1 MKTAYIF
8 LAYLTA
14 IVVFG
19 IFRLLLVAV
28 YIMTAGHD
36 VAIDALLL
44 KSFAIGVQFDTCI
57 SCYLLA
63 LPIVAVLVGRFAKIE
78 NKTYYKIIHIFTCS
92 VFSVAFLISAADI
105 PYFNY
110 FFAHLNATIFSYF
123 SSFDFLFKM
132 VVQEPAYLVFA
143 LLFAVLCFLYVLLM
157 NLYYR
162 KMLLPPNK
170 NISLFKSIPFALICI
185 ALCAVGMR
193 GRLAAKSPLRV
204 GTAYHCDNAFL
215 NYVGLN
221 PSFTLFKSI
230 EEHSKTANKPLQLI
244 DSKTANAL
252 WIKQKNAKRE
262 NARALKLHEGTNVI
276 VLIMESMS
284 ADKVGHFNAESR
296 LTPCLDRLI
305 DASLSYERCY
315 TAGIHTYN
323 GLYSTLFAQPALF
336 SKHSMKATMIPQM
349 CGLPN
354 NLAARGYQTY
364 YFTTHDAQFD
374 NIAGFLHA
382 NKIQKIISQSDYPSK
397 EIKSTLGVSDHVMY
411 EKAIETLNKRDKS
424 KAFFAC
430 LLSSSDHGPYI
441 LPTDIAFKPKS
452 NDLRQQMVEYADWA
466 IGHFISLA
474 RKQDWFSNTL
484 FVLVA
489 DHGYARPGSKY
500 EMPLSYHHTPM
511 LLYCPS
517 QIPAQKDSCLAL
529 QIDIAPTVLSMLFTD
544 YENNTLGVDLQRV
557 ERQYAYFSAD
567 DKLGV
572 LDNEYFYINERSGKE
587 TLYRLS
593 DTKKQNLIGIHEAKA
608 REMRTYAYCM
618 LQKSSDML
626 KNGTT
631 SCNK

>member
-1 MKTAYIF
+1 MRTAYIF
-8 LAYLTA
+8 LTYLNG
-14 IVVFG
+14 VVFFG
-19 IFRLLLVAV
+19 IFRLLLVIV
-28 YIMTAGHD
+28 YMMTAEHE

-44 KSFAIGVQFDTCI
+44 KSFAIGLQFDTCV

-63 LPIVAVLVGRFAKIE
+63 LPLLAVLTGYFAKIE
-78 NKTYYKIIHIFTCS
+78 NKVYYKIVHIFTCT

-110 FFAHLNATIFSYF
+110 FFAHLNATVFSYF
-123 SSFDFLFKM
+123 SSFGFLVKM
-132 VVQEPAYLVFA
+132 IVQEPAYLVFA
-143 LLFAVLCFLYVLLM
+143 LLFAVVCFLYVLLM
-157 NLYYR
+157 NRYYKKVLLQKR
-162 KMLLPPNK
+162 KD
-170 NISLFKSIPFALICI
+170 IRYFKSVPFAL
-185 ALCAVGMR
+185 LCVLLCCVGMR

-221 PSFTLFKSI
+221 PSFTLLKSV
-230 EEHSKTANKPLQLI
+230 EEYNKTANKPLQLV
-244 DSKTANAL
+244 DGKTANEVWKRQMEAE
-252 WIKQKNAKRE
+252 RE
-262 NARALKLHEGTNVI
+262 NDRVLKLRKGTNVI

-296 LTPCLDRLI
+296 STPSLDALI
-305 DASLSYERCY
+305 DASLCYERCY

-323 GLYSTLFAQPALF
+323 GLYSTLFAHPALF
-336 SKHSMKATMIPQM
+336 SRHSMKATMIPQM

-354 NLAARGYQTY
+354 NFAARGYQTF

-382 NKIQKIISQSDYPSK
+382 NKVQKIISQSDYPSK
-397 EIKSTLGVSDHVMY
+397 QIKSTLGVSDHVMY
-411 EKAIETLNKRDKS
+411 EKAIEIINKRDKG

-452 NDLRQQMVEYADWA
+452 KELKQQMVEYADWA

-474 RKQDWFSNTL
+474 RKQDWFENTL

-489 DHGYARPGSKY
+489 DHGYAKPGSKY

-511 LLYCPS
+511 ILYCPA
-517 QIPAQKDSCLAL
+517 QIPPQKDSCLAL
-529 QIDIAPTVLSMLFTD
+529 QIDITPTVLSMLFED
-544 YENNTLGVDLQRV
+544 YGNNTLGVDLQRV
-557 ERQYAYFSAD
+557 VRQYAYFSAD

-572 LDNEYFYINERSGKE
+572 LDDEYFYINERSGKE
-587 TLYRLS
+587 KLYRLA
-593 DTKKQNLIGIHEAKA
+593 DIEKRNLIGIHSSKA
-608 REMRTYAYCM
+608 REMRTYAFSM

-626 KNGTT
+626 KDGTT
-631 SCNK
+631 SCK